1 MKKKYLPLLLA
12 LAALPVGAQNRLS
25 PSLRQ
30 QAAMTRRAKGLQA
43 AEKLYPAFVYAAGP
57 QAKAALQAL
66 GIKTGAGTDTLFTA
80 RIPGSLLEAAA
91 NTEGVRYVE
100 GGTRVRP
107 TLDKARAAS
116 GTDNILSGTGLPQA
130 YTGKGVVVGVVD
142 AGFDYRQPAF
152 RSPSDDSVLRIRRV
166 WEQTYTQGTPPQD
179 FGYGSELTEATDILT
194 AEGDISSNSHGTHVS
209 AIAAGRDCGNGYGGA
224 APEADIV
231 LVSMDGDTPD
241 NAAISDAVAYIY
253 AYAKELGK
261 PCVVNLSLGTQ
272 TGPHDGTSAF
282 DRLCD
287 AMQGEGCLLVGS
299 AGNDGASPIH
309 AETDGGKPL
318 RTFVDFISQ
327 PSETNTGGQ
336 VDIWGSAGGS
346 YKLQV
351 ALIKLSTGETVI
363 ASPEVDA
370 AQAEGSSVT
379 FELTKNSKGSVTV
392 TSEVNPVNNKPHSL
406 VTLDVTNV
414 RYNHAL
420 ALIVTPAD
428 AETHVDLW
436 ADNLQVQLT
445 DNELDGY
452 TAGDT
457 KQTVGELGGTGKR
470 IISVGAY
477 TTRAAYTPQGG
488 TETTLDETVGAVS
501 SFSAAGPSA
510 DGRMKPDI
518 SAPGCY
524 IVSALSSNDT
534 SLSSYPIA
542 DAHTWENHTC
552 VWGYMQGTSMS
563 APLVT
568 GTLATWLEAD
578 PTLTPEK
585 VRESLAATATDTE
598 AAAADRTHL
607 GYGKLDA
614 WAGLKHVIATAG
626 ISAPASAAATAASVR
641 RLPGGDIEVWLPQ
654 GTSATRVALYSATG
668 QAVLAPR
675 TAGTDTL
682 VLPAASLAP
691 GTYILRIGE
700 KSVKIAR

>member
-1 MKKKYLPLLLA
+1 MKKKYIPLLLA
-12 LAALPVGAQNRLS
+12 LTAAPLAAQSRLS

-30 QAAMTRRAKGLQA
+30 QASVARRAKGIQA
-43 AEKLYPAFVYAAGP
+43 AEKPCPAFVYAAGP
-57 QAKAALQAL
+57 QAKAALHAM
-66 GIKTGAGTDTLFTA
+66 GIKTGAGNDTLFTA
-80 RIPGSLLEAAA
+80 RIPAALLEAAA
-91 NTEGVRYVE
+91 KAEGVRYIE

-107 TLDKARAAS
+107 ALDKARAAS
-116 GTDNILSGTGLPQA
+116 GTDKILSGTGLPQA
-130 YTGKGVVVGVVD
+130 YTGKGVIVGVVD

-152 RSPSDDSVLRIRRV
+152 RSPSDDNALRISRV
-166 WEQTYTQGTPPQD
+166 WEQTYAQGTPPQD
-179 FGYGSELTEATDILT
+179 FAYGSELTEPADILT
-194 AEGDISSNSHGTHVS
+194 AEGDVSSNSHGTHVS

-231 LVSMDGDTPD
+231 MVSMDGDTPD

-253 AYAKELGK
+253 AYAKEQGK

-309 AETDGGKPL
+309 AEATGGETL
-318 RTFVDFISQ
+318 RTFIDFTSQ
-327 PSETNTGGQ
+327 PSESNTGGQ
-336 VDIWGSAGGS
+336 VDIWGSAGSG
-346 YKLQV
+346 YKVQV

-370 AQAEGSSVT
+370 ALSEGSNVT
-379 FELTKNSKGSVTV
+379 FELTKNSKGSVV
-392 TSEVNPVNNKPHSL
+392 ITSEVNPVNNKPHTL
-406 VTLDVTNV
+406 VTLNVTNV

-428 AETHVDLW
+428 AESHVDLW
-436 ADNLQVQLT
+436 ADNLQVQLA
-445 DNELDGY
+445 DNDLAGY

-457 KQTVGELGGTGKR
+457 KKTIGELGGTGKR

-488 TETTLDETVGAVS
+488 SETTLDETVGAVS

-542 DAHTWENHTC
+542 QAVTWEDHTC

-563 APLVT
+563 SPLVA

-585 VRESLAATATDTE
+585 VRETLAATAAESD
-598 AAAADRTHL
+598 AATADRTHL

-626 ISAPASAAATAASVR
+626 ISAPASSAATAASVR

-654 GTSATRVALYSATG
+654 DASGTRVALYSATG
-668 QAVLAPR
+668 QTVLAPR
-675 TAGTDTL
+675 AAGSDTL

-691 GTYILRIGE
+691 GTYILRVGE